1 MHIVCH
7 RAGTQPPTNHRNFPM
22 NTAEPL
28 ESAFARA
35 RDQYAALDVEVDQAL
50 ASLRSIALSLHC
62 WQGDDVHGFER
73 KPDAASS
80 GGIQVTGAYPGA
92 ARTIDE
98 LRGDL
103 QKAYSLIPGSHRLNL
118 HAMYGDFGS
127 RVVDRD
133 QIEPAHFLS
142 WMDWCREHHLGL
154 DFNATCFGHP
164 RANTGFTLSSTDTG
178 IRNFWIEH
186 VRRCREIGAVIGKTL
201 GTACVHN
208 LWIPDGAKDIT
219 VRRHLHRTIL
229 KESLDAI
236 YARPYD
242 KDDLRDAV
250 ESKLFGIGS
259 ESFVVGSH
267 EFYMGYALAHHLMLC
282 LDLGHFH
289 PTESVADKVSALL
302 HYTDDLLLHVS
313 RGVRWDSDHVVI
325 MNDEITTLAEEIVR
339 ADALGR
345 VRIALD
351 FFDGSMNRIG
361 AWVLGSRS
369 TLKALLRA
377 LLEPRER
384 LTALEAEGNLFARMA
399 LLEDLKTMPV
409 GVVWDYYCSRED
421 VPTGEALR
429 EAIHSYEQQ
438 VLARRG

>member
-1 MHIVCH
+1 M
-7 RAGTQPPTNHRNFPM
+7 TPP
-22 NTAEPL
+22 ASL
-28 ESAFARA
+28 ESAYARA
-35 RDQYAALDVEVDQAL
+35 REQYAALGIDVDQAL
-50 ASLRSIALSLHC
+50 ASLRSIGLSLHC

-103 QKAYSLIPGSHRLNL
+103 EQAYALIPGSHRLNL

-127 RVVDRD
+127 RAVDRD

-142 WMDWCREHHLGL
+142 WIDWCREHRLGL

-164 RANTGFTLSSTDTG
+164 RADSGFTLSSTDKGT
-178 IRNFWIEH
+178 RDFWIEH

-219 VRRHLHRTIL
+219 MRRYLHRTIL
-229 KESLDAI
+229 RESLDAV

-242 KDDLRDAV
+242 REDLLDAV

-259 ESFVVGSH
+259 ESFVAGSH
-267 EFYMGYALAHHLMLC
+267 EFYMGYALAHHLLLC

-289 PTESVADKVSALL
+289 PTESVADKISALL
-302 HYTDDLLLHVS
+302 QFTDELLLHVS

-325 MNDEITTLAEEIVR
+325 LNDELTALTEEIVR
-339 ADALGR
+339 AGALDR
-345 VRIALD
+345 VHIALD

-361 AWVLGSRS
+361 AWVLGSRA

-384 LTALEAEGNLFARMA
+384 LCTLEAEGNMFARMA

-409 GVVWDYYCSRED
+409 GVVWDYYCEQEG
-421 VPTGEALR
+421 VPTGQALR
-429 EAIHSYEQQ
+429 DAIHTYEQQ
-438 VLARRG
+438 VLSRRG